1 MTKEQRPL
9 VGIIMGS
16 KSDWDTMAHAHE
28 MLDRFGVAHE
38 CRVVSA
44 HRTPEWMCE
53 YAREAESRGL
63 QVIIAG
69 AGGAA
74 HLPGMVAAQT
84 ILPVLGV
91 PVQSQ
96 SLQGLDSLL
105 SIVQMPGG
113 VPVATLAIGK
123 AGAVNAA
130 LLAVSILARGQGEL
144 VDKLRAVSRRAAAQG
159 ARRDPAVNGVIL
171 PGATIGVLGSGQLGR
186 MFAIAARR
194 MGYRVHTFSPD
205 YDTPTGQVADK
216 ETQAAYE
223 DLDAVRE
230 FARGVDVVTFEFENI
245 PAAAVEAA
253 ASFAPV
259 RPDGAVLVTT
269 QNRLREKM
277 FLASAGFPVAPFRA
291 VRSLAELN
299 EALADLG
306 PPAVLKTAGWGYD
319 GKGQVKDL
327 HACRRPGCLAGG
339 GHNRGRGRKVRRL
352 RVRGLGGRGPLA
364 RRRSCRVRHD
374 RQCTRQSHSRRVGAP
389 AGIPPSVAREAVAM
403 ARAVL
408 ESLEVVGV
416 LCVEFFVTRQGG
428 LVINE
433 LAPRPHNSGHLTFDA
448 CITSQFEQQL
458 RAVCGLALG
467 STELVRPAAMANL
480 LGDLWQSGVPN
491 WAAACRFEEV
501 KLHLYG
507 KETPRPGRKMGHL
520 TVLSESAERAR
531 ETVLAARGA
540 RRRSFLNGW
549 RGASMPLICIHHFRV
564 RTTEEFARA

>member
-1 MTKEQRPL
+1 
-9 VGIIMGS
+9 
-16 KSDWDTMAHAHE
+16 
-28 MLDRFGVAHE
+28 
-38 CRVVSA
+38 
-44 HRTPEWMCE
+44 
-53 YAREAESRGL
+53 
-63 QVIIAG
+63 
-69 AGGAA
+69 
-74 HLPGMVAAQT
+74 
-84 ILPVLGV
+84 
-91 PVQSQ
+91 
-96 SLQGLDSLL
+96 
-105 SIVQMPGG
+105 
-113 VPVATLAIGK
+113 
-123 AGAVNAA
+123 
-130 LLAVSILARGQGEL
+130 
-144 VDKLRAVSRRAAAQG
+144 
-159 ARRDPAVNGVIL
+159 VNGVIL

-223 DLDAVRE
+223 DLDAVRD
-230 FARGVDVVTFEFENI
+230 FARQVDVITFEFENI
-245 PAAAVEAA
+245 PSSAVEAA

-259 RPDGAVLVTT
+259 RPDGAVLYTI

-299 EALADLG
+299 EALVELG

-319 GKGQVKDL
+319 GKGQSKILTLADAPAAWQAVALNEAVVEKFVNFECEVSVV
-327 HACRRPGCLAGG
+327 AARSLAGDPAEYDTIANA
-339 GHNRGRGRKVRRL
+339 HVNHILDV
-352 RVRGLGGRGPLA
+352 
-364 RRRSCRVRHD
+364 S
-374 RQCTRQSHSRRVGAP
+374 SAP
-389 AGIPPSVAREAVAM
+389 APIPPSVARAAVAM

-458 RAVCGLALG
+458 RAICGLSLG

-480 LGDLWQSGVPN
+480 LGDLWHSGTPN
-491 WAAACRFEEV
+491 WAAACRFEQV

-520 TVLSESAERAR
+520 TVLSDSADRAV
-531 ETVLAARGA
+531 ETVLAARRALGE
-540 RRRSFLNGW
+540 
-549 RGASMPLICIHHFRV
+549 
-564 RTTEEFARA
+564 TEP